1 MTIKS
6 KIIQTI
12 EERKKW
18 CKDYP
23 YDMISAY
30 NREIETEKDYNGRQL
45 LELLQNAD
53 DENSNEVLIT
63 LNTHE
68 NLLQISNRGDDC
80 KPFSYE
86 GIRSL
91 MISNLSS
98 KTTKKFIGNKGLG
111 FRSLINWSEKITI
124 NSNNLDI
131 IFSKQIVSLI
141 YDDLFDKNQHK
152 QLVEERN
159 LPLNI
164 KPIPFLSIPSIED
177 NNNGKWTTTI
187 SIIFKNNFLEDIQ
200 KQLNELKEEILL
212 FLNSITRLTVIVDA
226 NKVFDAKK
234 EDLDTK
240 YTIYQK
246 KEKLPIE
253 LWDKAN
259 EEEYYDLKI
268 ALNNNSDNTIH
279 ELFAFFPTK
288 IDIKFPF
295 IIHGTFELNS
305 SRNQINDSQKNKFIL
320 KKLVELIVET
330 AKTMTQQEVSYK
342 ALEMLTYN
350 YQDHILKGLGFYSYI
365 DYVLEE
371 LEIFPCLDNT
381 YRKKND
387 VVYIDELSIFVNN
400 TNGIGIFPN
409 LLIPND
415 VKINLSRY
423 LLSTSVTKD
432 KLNVLSRSIKD
443 INQRVDLIYMFYHTF
458 KHQNKLEFL
467 IDKNMNLISLED
479 DVFTPS
485 KYEFSIPSYVNIKFM
500 NKELFEK
507 LVLKFK
513 IESNEKSRDLQRI
526 LKEITNIQSYEPAPV
541 LQKIITSTNQELKK
555 ENINK
560 ENFIVEMVQS
570 LYENF
575 MLVEKTTIPIDTKI
589 QLLNKN
595 KTLTDAKNLYL
606 SNSYPSGK
614 MTEYL
619 FKNILTNNDFLA
631 NTQIYKFQNEVIE
644 DVEEFF
650 LWLGVN
656 QYTKFNKINSDP
668 EYEKFIFTK
677 IDKPL
682 VYRDSSFEVKRID
695 RFQEIIKNISL
706 EKLIIWF
713 LIDEKIYNQLDY
725 SNDDILKYSKVG
737 ESYYSFRH
745 EIYKKPSYILY
756 QIVSS
761 GIFNDFLVGN
771 DKLNLIV
778 NAIQIKYDD
787 NQLKKFNKA
796 DIESLLLKIGAVE
809 KFEKLSIERVSNI
822 VKELPLKSLEGKYAQ
837 LIYKLCIIHYEKNH
851 KALIYKDD
859 IKLFAK
865 KGEEKQYFNLSDVFY
880 NGNIKLPK
888 RITDSKAILDY
899 PRRQST
905 KNVISFFGINN
916 LKSIE
921 IDVIYENIS
930 EKLTQEFHKLLNKIN
945 EYILVYRIK
954 DIEIDKVANEELRKL
969 KNLDIKLCN
978 EVEYSIDGENFKL
991 ETNDYILNNSSY
1003 LIKINANQTLDQII
1017 NTFEFQETFSD
1028 IIGLVFDIQDT
1039 EIFRQI
1045 LKEDSKY
1052 IEKTIRNDI
1061 GSEELIRA
1069 RELLGKSDE
1078 KISFWN
1084 IIFFLLCKENM
1095 SLTTNHFLQSIIDQ
1109 LKLVTD
1115 ITQIDYLHLNSHK
1128 DCVLLKQL
1136 FTELN
1141 ISIEE
1146 YNKMEPFYQID
1157 FSKYHQIE
1165 LKQAFEDNYYLFQ
1178 KRAYSYCIQ
1187 KNQHKIFNELKATF
1201 NHNSSYIQKKALEYK
1216 TTINVNYFDLVQ
1228 EFILTNFELD
1238 GIVETDIDFILIYNN
1253 NSLQIDI
1260 EKLNGNN
1267 EYISLLY
1274 FKDKLEDIKK
1284 HLEANIDIQNNRYS
1298 NEKKTLILSPKP
1310 IVLSQ
1315 LSTQQQKTFNND
1327 DRKKPYKYNFQK
1339 ELYQKEKG
1347 NKSEEDVYS
1356 SLVKEYG
1363 KNNVFRESNDD
1374 DSLGYDIKYKDKNN
1388 IWKYVE
1394 VKTFN
1399 GYQFNLTKNEKE
1411 FSQKNYRY
1419 YELFL
1424 VASDKIYKLEN
1435 VDFTNDSRFKLMEND
1450 YIVKYNINK
1459 E

>member
-6 KIIQTI
+6 EILQTI

-30 NREIETEKDYNGRQL
+30 NREIETEKEYNGRQL

-53 DENSNEVLIT
+53 DENSNEVLIN
-63 LNTHE
+63 LDTHE
-68 NLLQISNRGDDC
+68 NLLQISNRGDNC

-111 FRSLINWSEKITI
+111 FRSIINWSEQITI

-131 IFSKQIVSLI
+131 IFSKQIVSKI
-141 YDDLFDKNQHK
+141 YDELFDKKQHK

-164 KPIPFLSIPSIED
+164 KPIPFLSIPNIED
-177 NNNGKWTTTI
+177 NDNLQWTTTI
-187 SIIFKNNFLEDIQ
+187 LIIFKDIFLQDIQ

-212 FLNSITRLTVIVDA
+212 FLNSITRLTVIVDN
-226 NKVFDAKK
+226 NKIFDVKK
-234 EDLDTK
+234 EDLETK

-246 KEKLPIE
+246 KEKLPID
-253 LWDKAN
+253 LWDKEN

-268 ALNNNSDNTIH
+268 ALHNHLDNNIH
-279 ELFAFFPTK
+279 ELFAYFPTK

-295 IIHGTFELNS
+295 IIHGTFDLNS
-305 SRNQINDSQKNKFIL
+305 SRNQINDSQKNRFIL

-330 AKTMTQQEVSYK
+330 AKIITQKEVSYK

-350 YQDHILKGLGFYSYI
+350 YQDHILKELGFYSYI
-365 DYVLEE
+365 DYILEE
-371 LEIFPCLDNT
+371 LEVFPCLDNT
-381 YRKKND
+381 YRKKNN
-387 VVYIDELSIFVNN
+387 VIYIDELSIFVNN
-400 TNGIGIFPN
+400 INKADIFPN
-409 LLIPND
+409 LLIPNN
-415 VKINLSRY
+415 VKINLSKH

-432 KLNVLSRSIKD
+432 KLNILSRSITD
-443 INQRVDLIYMFYHTF
+443 IDQRVDLIYMFYHTF

-500 NKELFEK
+500 NKELFDK
-507 LVLKFK
+507 LILKFR

-541 LQKIITSTNQELKK
+541 LQKIITSTNQELKND
-555 ENINK
+555 NINK
-560 ENFIVEMVQS
+560 EYFIVEMVQS

-575 MLVEKTTIPIDTKI
+575 MLVEKTTIPIDTKV
-589 QLLNKN
+589 QLLNRN

-619 FKNILTNNDFLA
+619 FKNIFSNNDFLA
-631 NTQIYKFQNEVIE
+631 NIQIYKFQNEVIE

-656 QYTKFNKINSDP
+656 KYTKFNKINSDSN
-668 EYEKFIFTK
+668 YEKFIFTK

-682 VYRDSSFEVKRID
+682 AYRDSSFEVKSID
-695 RFQEIIKNISL
+695 RFQEIMKSISI

-713 LIDEKIYNQLDY
+713 LIDEKIYNHLDY
-725 SNDDILKYSKVG
+725 NNDDVLKYSKAG

-745 EIYKKPSYILY
+745 IIYKKPSYILY

-771 DKLNLIV
+771 DKFNLIA
-778 NAIQIKYDD
+778 NTIQINYED
-787 NQLKKFNKA
+787 NQLKKFNKS
-796 DIESLLLKIGAVE
+796 DIDSLLLKIGAVE

-822 VKELPLKSLEGKYAQ
+822 VKELPFKSLEGRFAQ
-837 LIYKLCIIHYEKNH
+837 LLYKLCIKHYEKNH
-851 KALIYKDD
+851 KALIYKED

-865 KGEEKQYFNLSDVFY
+865 KGEFKHYFSLSDVFY

-921 IDVIYENIS
+921 INVIHQNVSEN
-930 EKLTQEFHKLLNKIN
+930 LTQEFHKLLNKIN

-978 EVEYSIDGENFKL
+978 EVEYNIDDENFKL

-1003 LIKINANQTLDQII
+1003 LIKINVNQSLQQMI
-1017 NTFEFQETFSD
+1017 NTFEFQETFAD

-1078 KISFWN
+1078 KVSFWS
-1084 IIFFLLCKENM
+1084 IIFSLINQDVVNFNTPNLLEN
-1095 SLTTNHFLQSIIDQ
+1095 IVEQ
-1109 LKLVTD
+1109 LHIKTD
-1115 ITQIDYLHLNSHK
+1115 ITQIDYNHLNSYE
-1128 DCVLLKQL
+1128 DCVFLMQL

-1141 ISIEE
+1141 ITIED

-1157 FSKYHQIE
+1157 FTEYHKVH

-1178 KRAYSYCIQ
+1178 REIYSYCIQ
-1187 KNQHKIFNELKATF
+1187 TNQEKYFNDFKAKY
-1201 NHNSSYIQKKALEYK
+1201 NHNNSYIQKESTDNKHAMNLNYSDKVKAFVS
-1216 TTINVNYFDLVQ
+1216 NNFDL
-1228 EFILTNFELD
+1228 I
-1238 GIVETDIDFILIYNN
+1238 GISKTDIDFISIYEY
-1253 NSLQIDI
+1253 NSSQCDI
-1260 EKLNGNN
+1260 ECLNGNN
-1267 EYISLLY
+1267 EYISLMY
-1274 FKDKLEDIKK
+1274 FENTLENIKNYYKIIADLENKDNKDSDIFNKS
-1284 HLEANIDIQNNRYS
+1284 L
-1298 NEKKTLILSPKP
+1298 KP
-1310 IVLSQ
+1310 IVVSPLS
-1315 LSTQQQKTFNND
+1315 SPEHKTFNHND
-1327 DRKKPYKYNFQK
+1327 NKKPFKHNLQK
-1339 ELYQKEKG
+1339 ESRQKEKG
-1347 NKSEEDVYS
+1347 NRSEEDVYF
-1356 SLVKEYG
+1356 SLIEEYG
-1363 KNNVFRESNDD
+1363 KNNVFRVSNDD
-1374 DSLGYDIKYKDKNN
+1374 DSLGYDIKYKNHDG

-1394 VKTFN
+1394 VKTYN

-1411 FSQKNYRY
+1411 FAQKHYGF

-1424 VASDKIYKLEN
+1424 VSNQKIYKIEN
-1435 VDFTNDSRFKLMEND
+1435 VDYTNDKKFILIENE
-1450 YIVKYNINK
+1450 YIVKYNIK
-1459 E
+1459 EK

>member
-1 MTIKS
+1 
-6 KIIQTI
+6 
-12 EERKKW
+12 
-18 CKDYP
+18 
-23 YDMISAY
+23 MIAAY
-30 NREIETEKDYNGRQL
+30 NREVETEKEYNGRQL

-53 DENSNEVLIT
+53 DEKSDEVLIT
-63 LNTHE
+63 LDTQK
-68 NLLQISNRGDDC
+68 NLLQISNKGREC

-111 FRSLINWSEKITI
+111 FRSIINWSEQITI
-124 NSNNLDI
+124 NSNNLDL
-131 IFSKQIVSLI
+131 IFSKQIVSQI
-141 YDDLFDKNQHK
+141 YDELFNEYKRE
-152 QLVEERN
+152 QLAQERN
-159 LPLNI
+159 LSSTI
-164 KPIPFLSIPSIED
+164 KPIPFLSIPTIEENS
-177 NNNGKWTTTI
+177 NNQFTTTI
-187 SIIFKNNFLEDIQ
+187 SIIFKNKFLEDIQ

-212 FLNSITRLTVIVDA
+212 FLNSITRLTVII
-226 NKVFDAKK
+226 NNSKVFDVKK

-240 YTIYQK
+240 YSIYQK

-253 LWDKAN
+253 LWDKEN

-268 ALNNNSDNTIH
+268 ALNNNSDSNIH

-305 SRNQINDSQKNKFIL
+305 SRNQINDSQKNRFIL

-330 AKTMTQQEVSYK
+330 AKTITQQEVSYK

-350 YQDHILKGLGFYSYI
+350 YQDHILKELGFYSYI

-371 LEIFPCLDNT
+371 LEVFPCLDNT

-387 VVYIDELSIFVNN
+387 VIYIDELSIFINN
-400 TNGIGIFPN
+400 TEKIDIFPN
-409 LLIPND
+409 LLIPNY

-423 LLSTSVTKD
+423 LLSTVVTKD
-432 KLNVLSRSIKD
+432 QLNILSRSITD
-443 INQRVDLIYMFYHTF
+443 IDQRVDLIYMFYHTF

-467 IDKNMNLISLED
+467 VDRNMNLISLED

-485 KYEFSIPSYVNIKFM
+485 KYDFSIPSYVHIKFM
-500 NKELFEK
+500 NKELFDK
-507 LVLKFK
+507 LVLKFR
-513 IESNEKSRDLQRI
+513 IESNEKARDLQRI

-555 ENINK
+555 DNANK
-560 ENFIVEMVQS
+560 EKLIIEMVQC

-575 MLVEKTTIPIDTKI
+575 ILVEKTTIPADTKI

-595 KTLTDAKNLYL
+595 KTLTDAKDLYL
-606 SNSYPSGK
+606 SKSYPSGK

-619 FKNILTNNDFLA
+619 FGDILTNNDFLA
-631 NTQIYKFQNEVIE
+631 NIEIYMLQNEDVE
-644 DVEEFF
+644 DTEEFF

-656 QYTKFNKINSDP
+656 KYTKFNKITSDLT
-668 EYEKFIFTK
+668 YEKFIFSH
-677 IDKPL
+677 IDKPIN
-682 VYRDSSFEVKRID
+682 YRDSSFEAKAIEK
-695 RFQEIIKNISL
+695 FQEIIQIVSV

-713 LIDEKIYNQLDY
+713 LIDEEIYNQLDNN
-725 SNDDILKYSKVG
+725 SNDDVFKYSKIG
-737 ESYYSFRH
+737 ESYYSSRH
-745 EIYKKPSYILY
+745 IINKKPSYILY

-771 DKLNLIV
+771 DKLNLIA

-851 KALIYKDD
+851 KALIYKED

-921 IDVIYENIS
+921 IDVIYQNIS

-954 DIEIDKVANEELRKL
+954 DIEIDKVASEELRKL

-1003 LIKINANQTLDQII
+1003 LIKINANQSLEQII

-1084 IIFFLLCKENM
+1084 IIFSLLGKENINF
-1095 SLTTNHFLQSIIDQ
+1095 TTNHFLQSIIDQ

-1115 ITQIDYLHLNSHK
+1115 ITQIDYLHLNSYN

-1141 ISIEE
+1141 IPIEK
-1146 YNKMEPFYQID
+1146 YNKIEPFYQID

-1187 KNQHKIFNELKATF
+1187 TNQHKIFNELKAAF
-1201 NHNSSYIQKKALEYK
+1201 NHNSSYIQKQALENK
-1216 TTINVNYFDLVQ
+1216 NTINVNYFDLVQ

-1238 GIVETDIDFILIYNN
+1238 GIIETDIDFIFIYNN

-1274 FKDKLEDIKK
+1274 FEDKLEDIKK

-1298 NEKKTLILSPKP
+1298 NEKNTLILSPKP

-1315 LSTQQQKTFNND
+1315 LSTQQQKTYNND
-1327 DRKKPYKYNFQK
+1327 DRKKPYKHNFQK
-1339 ELYQKEKG
+1339 EFHQKEKG

-1411 FSQKNYRY
+1411 FAQNNYRY

-1435 VDFTNDSRFKLMEND
+1435 VDFANDSRFKLVEND

>member
-18 CKDYP
+18 CKDFP

-30 NREIETEKDYNGRQL
+30 NREIETEKEYNGRQL

-53 DENSNEVLIT
+53 DENSDEVLIRLDT
-63 LNTHE
+63 NK
-68 NLLQISNRGDDC
+68 NLLQISNKGENC

-111 FRSLINWSEKITI
+111 FRSIINWSEKITI

-131 IFSKQIVSLI
+131 IFSKEIVSSI
-141 YDDLFDKNQHK
+141 YDDLFDKNQHQ
-152 QLVEERN
+152 QLIKERN
-159 LPLNI
+159 LPLSI
-164 KPIPFLSIPSIED
+164 KPIPFLSIPRIED
-177 NNNGKWTTTI
+177 NYNDNWTTSI
-187 SIIFKNNFLEDIQ
+187 SIIFKNKFLEDIQ

-212 FLNSITRLTVIVDA
+212 FLNSITKLTVIIDN
-226 NKVFDAKK
+226 NKVFDVKK
-234 EDLDTK
+234 EDLYAK

-253 LWDKAN
+253 LWDKEN

-268 ALNNNSDNTIH
+268 ALNNNCENNIH

-295 IIHGTFELNS
+295 IIHGTFDLNS
-305 SRNQINDSQKNKFIL
+305 SRNQINDSQKNRFIL

-330 AKTMTQQEVSYK
+330 AKAITQKEVSYK

-350 YQDHILKGLGFYSYI
+350 YQDHILKELGFYSYI

-371 LEIFPCLDNT
+371 LEVFPCLDNT
-381 YRKKND
+381 YRKKNN

-400 TNGIGIFPN
+400 TNKIEIFPN
-409 LLIPND
+409 LLIPNN

-423 LLSTSVTKD
+423 LLSASVTED
-432 KLNVLSRSIKD
+432 KLNLLSRSITN

-500 NKELFEK
+500 NKELFDK

-555 ENINK
+555 DNIDK
-560 ENFIVEMVQS
+560 EYCIVEMVQA

-575 MLVEKTTIPIDTKI
+575 MLVEKTTIPVDTKI
-589 QLLNKN
+589 QLLNKS

-614 MTEYL
+614 MTEHL
-619 FKNILTNNDFLA
+619 FKNIFTNNDFLA
-631 NTQIYKFQNEVIE
+631 NIQIYKFQNEVIE

-656 QYTKFNKINSDP
+656 KYTKFNKINSDP
-668 EYEKFIFTK
+668 NYEKFIFAK

-682 VYRDSSFEVKRID
+682 AYRDSSFEAKYID
-695 RFQEIIKNISL
+695 KFQKIVKNISI
-706 EKLIIWF
+706 EKLLIWF

-725 SNDDILKYSKVG
+725 NNDDILKYSKAG

-745 EIYKKPSYILY
+745 IIYKKPSYILY
-756 QIVSS
+756 QILSS

-771 DKLNLIV
+771 DKLNLIA
-778 NAIQIKYDD
+778 NAIQINYDD
-787 NQLKKFNKA
+787 NQLKRFNKA

-822 VKELPLKSLEGKYAQ
+822 VKELPFSSLEGKYAQ
-837 LIYKLCIIHYEKNH
+837 LIYKLCIKHYEKNH
-851 KALIYKDD
+851 KLLMYKEN

-865 KGEEKQYFNLSDVFY
+865 KGENKQYFNLSDVFY

-888 RITDSKAILDY
+888 RITDSRAILDY

-905 KNVISFFGINN
+905 KNVINFFGINN

-921 IDVIYENIS
+921 IDVIYQNIS
-930 EKLTQEFHKLLNKIN
+930 ENLTQEFNKLLNKIN

-978 EVEYSIDGENFKL
+978 EVEYSIDEENFKL

-1003 LIKINANQTLDQII
+1003 LIKINANQSLEQML
-1017 NTFEFQETFSD
+1017 NTFEFQETFAD

-1078 KISFWN
+1078 KVSFWST
-1084 IIFFLLCKENM
+1084 IF
-1095 SLTTNHFLQSIIDQ
+1095 SLINQDIKNFQTTNLLENITEQ
-1109 LKLVTD
+1109 LNLKTN
-1115 ITQIDYLHLNSHK
+1115 ITQIDYTHLNSYE
-1128 DCVLLKQL
+1128 DSILLIQI

-1141 ISIEE
+1141 IAIED
-1146 YNKMEPFYQID
+1146 YNKKDPFYKID
-1157 FSKYHQIE
+1157 LTEYHKLNI
-1165 LKQAFEDNYYLFQ
+1165 KQTFDDNYYLFQ
-1178 KRAYSYCIQ
+1178 QEIYSYCIQ
-1187 KNQHKIFNELKATF
+1187 TNQKKYFNNFKAKY
-1201 NHNSSYIQKKALEYK
+1201 NHNNSYIQKEAIDNKYTMNL
-1216 TTINVNYFDLVQ
+1216 NYLDKVKEFVSNNFDLEGTPKTNVD
-1228 EFILTNFELD
+1228 FISIYEYNSSQF
-1238 GIVETDIDFILIYNN
+1238 DIDCLH
-1253 NSLQIDI
+1253 
-1260 EKLNGNN
+1260 GNN

-1274 FKDKLEDIKK
+1274 FEDTLEDIKNYYK
-1284 HLEANIDIQNNRYS
+1284 VTTDLENKNNKNSDIS
-1298 NEKKTLILSPKP
+1298 NKSLKP
-1310 IVLSQ
+1310 IVISPLSSPQ
-1315 LSTQQQKTFNND
+1315 HKTFTHNDNN
-1327 DRKKPYKYNFQK
+1327 KKPYKHNAQK
-1339 ELYQKEKG
+1339 ESRQKEKG
-1347 NKSEEDVYS
+1347 NRSEEDVYL
-1356 SLVKEYG
+1356 SLVEEYG
-1363 KNNVFRESNDD
+1363 KNNVFRVSNDD
-1374 DSLGYDIKYKDKNN
+1374 DSLGYDIKYKNRDG

-1411 FSQKNYRY
+1411 FASKNYRF

-1424 VASDKIYKLEN
+1424 VGNDKIHKIEN
-1435 VDFTNDSRFKLMEND
+1435 IDYENDTIFKLIENE
-1450 YIVKYNINK
+1450 YIVKYKIK